1 MPWFKRFAVLNPS
14 LFAGTVTGFG
24 GATTVRASAGYFV
37 QPLLAL
43 VVVSVAGREV
53 SAVFDS
59 PASITGRV
67 FLTSVSTLILVPNS
81 LSDTV
86 TGHVCIVRT
95 TMKLH
100 RARCLGGSGR
110 SVAATATRGYAGESG
125 EYSKNEVAFVY
136 VQHRHIWKGT
146 ILEWI
151 QTVNRSADRCNESH
165 CHSGFLC
172 SVFLNPVRTVVNAN
186 AVPG

>member
-1 MPWFKRFAVLNPS
+1 MEPVLAALVVLMPWFKRFAVLNPS
-14 LFAGTVTGFG
+14 LFSGTVTGFG
-24 GATTVRASAGYFV
+24 GVTTVRASACYFV

-43 VVVSVAGREV
+43 VVVLVAGREV

-67 FLTSVSTLILVPNS
+67 FLTSVSTLILAPNS

-100 RARCLGGSGR
+100 RVRCLGGSGR
-110 SVAATATRGYAGESG
+110 RVAATAPRGYASESG
-125 EYSKNEVAFVY
+125 EYSKNEMAFVY
-136 VQHRHIWKGT
+136 MQHRQILKGT
-146 ILEWI
+146 ILE
-151 QTVNRSADRCNESH
+151 C
-165 CHSGFLC
+165 G
-172 SVFLNPVRTVVNAN
+172 
-186 AVPG
+186 